1 MSLRPLLGL
10 VQEDPAAASLA
21 REGGRAFV
29 SASLRPYL
37 IAGLAEIGVAPIAP
51 GSAAARGRARPTL
64 VVVGD
69 DRSARELAGDL
80 RAWLYPRRVRYYP
93 SRGVAYESHLTPP
106 AHLVG
111 LRVAALDALLGWAA
125 PAEAGP
131 DGARGSVASA
141 GSHPPGREAPASGAG
156 QSGSGPRDAD
166 TEPPVV
172 VVSAVALSEKV
183 PDPSLRPRSFTLR
196 TGELLDL
203 DECAGELVAAGYERV
218 DQVQERGQFAMRGGI
233 LDLFP
238 ATEERAVRVELFDI
252 EIESLRWF
260 STFTQRSLG
269 DLDEVEIA
277 PAAELAAE
285 HRELA
290 EIAALEYRSAQERSP
305 SSKAPTAEGPPGAS
319 SAPATDPPS
328 PSQPPPAVNRPD
340 VAELLPVERFGALL
354 DLLDR
359 DTELLVAAEEELGPT
374 LEDHWTDVCAAF
386 HDADAHHLYV
396 SPQQVRE
403 ALDGRTRIWLSS
415 LASGQELEFRAQSA
429 DVAARTL
436 AEAEPQLEKLVR
448 SGYRTVVAF
457 PRRGEGERA
466 AYNLAR
472 LKATWLEGGVADVG
486 AAPLEASLR
495 FAAASLRDGF
505 IAPQLKLA
513 VFPEHRLLRRR
524 RGGRGAHP
532 PGGPGL
538 DGPAGR
544 PRRGALRSFTELRT
558 GDIVVHEDHGVARF
572 AGFETRTVA
581 GITRDYLYLEYQGDD
596 RVFVPTDQLAKISRY
611 VGAGGEHPPLSKLG
625 GSRWEAMK
633 ARARRAAQELAGE
646 RLSLYAERRR
656 RAGHAFEPDSEW
668 ERDLQERFPY
678 TETPD
683 QREAIE
689 LVKADMESPRP
700 MDRLICGDVGY
711 GKTEVALRAAFKA
724 ATQGKQVL
732 MLVPTTILAQQHYG
746 TFSERLAD
754 YPITIEHVSRFRT
767 PPEQKAAIAGFAKG
781 GVDILIG
788 THRVLSRDVRAKE
801 LGLLILDEEQRFG
814 VKQKELLR
822 QLKLRVDVI
831 SMSATPIPRT
841 LQMSLAGLRDISV
854 IETPP
859 EGRRPVRTYVGEYD
873 EELVKRALLR
883 EHERGGQAFFLHNRV
898 ESIEETA
905 ERLRALCPGVRFAV
919 AHGQMGEGELEVV
932 MMDYLQGGAEVLVCT
947 SIIES
952 GIDIPQANTLIVEH
966 ADAFGLAQLYQIRG
980 RVGRSRERA
989 YAYLLY
995 DSAAA
1000 LTPEAAQRLSAL
1012 SDYTELGSGFKIAMR
1027 DLEIRGAGNLLGDEQ
1042 SGHVA
1047 ALGFELYMQML
1058 DEAVAAAGPEDSD
1071 PAHPELPEPVRLDVN
1086 VDAYVP
1092 PDYVPYE
1099 QAKIEIHR
1107 RVASALEVAD
1117 VERLR
1122 EELEDRFGPV
1132 PEPLANLLALQRAR
1146 IKLGQAGAQV
1156 VSLRGERL
1164 AVTPIELD
1172 STRARRLREQLP
1184 EALYESGR
1192 SQVSVRVPPEGPE
1205 RFPAVVRAADTLLAV
1220 VREAA

>member
-1 MSLRPLLGL
+1 MAVQAVGALRSLLGL
-10 VQEDPAAASLA
+10 LEEDEQALKLA
-21 REGGRAFV
+21 REGGHAFV
-29 SASLRPYL
+29 SSSLRPYV
-37 IAGLAEIGVAPIAP
+37 IAALSEIDEE
-51 GSAAARGRARPTL
+51 ARQRPTL

-69 DRSARELAGDL
+69 DRAARDLAGDL
-80 RAWLYPRRVRYYP
+80 RAWLAPRRVRYYP
-93 SRGVAYESHLTPP
+93 SRGVAYESHLAPP

-111 LRVAALDALLGWAA
+111 LRVAALDALLKVGTRA
-125 PAEAGP
+125 
-131 DGARGSVASA
+131 GARA
-141 GSHPPGREAPASGAG
+141 RASGSFEIDETNGA
-156 QSGSGPRDAD
+156 
-166 TEPPVV
+166 PVV

-183 PDPSLRPRSFTLR
+183 PDPELRPHSFTLR
-196 TGELLDL
+196 VGELLDL
-203 DECAGELVAAGYERV
+203 DECAGELVSAGYERT
-218 DQVQERGQFAMRGGI
+218 DQVEERGQFALRGGL
-233 LDLFP
+233 LDVFP
-238 ATEERAVRVELFDI
+238 ATEERAVRVDMFDV

-269 DLDEVEIA
+269 EVEEVEIA

-290 EIAALEYRSAQERSP
+290 EIAAATGAFSA
-305 SSKAPTAEGPPGAS
+305 AADGNEGE
-319 SAPATDPPS
+319 
-328 PSQPPPAVNRPD
+328 RPD
-340 VAELLPVERFGALL
+340 IAELLPVERFGALL
-354 DLLDR
+354 DLVGNA
-359 DTELLVAAEEELGPT
+359 ELVVAAEEELGPVLT
-374 LEDHWTDVCAAF
+374 DHWSDVCAAF
-386 HDADAHHLYV
+386 GDEDAHHLYV
-396 SPQQVRE
+396 NPQSIHE
-403 ALDGRTRIWLSS
+403 TLDERARIWLSALS
-415 LASGQELEFRAQSA
+415 SGQEIELRAQSA
-429 DVAARTL
+429 DTAARSL
-436 AEAEPQLEKLVR
+436 AEAEPELEKLVR
-448 SGYRTVVAF
+448 SGYRAVVAF

-466 AYNLAR
+466 AFNLGR
-472 LKATWLEGGVADVG
+472 LKATWLAEGEGLDVSHQV
-486 AAPLEASLR
+486 LEPSLR
-495 FAAASLRDGF
+495 FAAASLREGF
-505 IAPQLKLA
+505 VAPRLKLA
-513 VFPEHRLLRRR
+513 IFPEHRLLRRR
-524 RGGRGAHP
+524 RAERGGSDAAH
-532 PGGPGL
+532 GGPG
-538 DGPAGR
+538 GV
-544 PRRGALRSFTELRT
+544 RRGALRSFTELRT

-581 GITRDYLYLEYQGDD
+581 DVTRDYLYLEYQGDD

-625 GSRWEAMK
+625 GTRWETMK

-646 RLSLYAERRR
+646 LLSLYAERRR
-656 RAGHAFEPDSEW
+656 RSGHAFGPDSDWQREF
-668 ERDLQERFPY
+668 EERFPF

-689 LVKADMESPRP
+689 LVKADMEGPRP

-724 ATQGKQVL
+724 AGEGKQVL

-746 TFSERLAD
+746 TFVERLAD
-754 YPITIEHVSRFRT
+754 YPFTLEHVSRFRSQA
-767 PPEQKAAIAGFAKG
+767 EQKEAVKGFAEG
-781 GVDILIG
+781 RVDILVG
-788 THRVLSRDVRAKE
+788 THRVLSKDVRAKD
-801 LGLLILDEEQRFG
+801 LGLLIVDEEQRFG

-822 QLKLRVDVI
+822 QLKLKVDVI

-859 EGRRPVRTYVGEYD
+859 EGRRPVKTYVGEYE
-873 EELVKRALLR
+873 EELVKRAIMR
-883 EHERGGQAFFLHNRV
+883 EHARDGQAFFLHNRV

-919 AHGQMGEGELEVV
+919 AHGQMGEGELEAV
-932 MMDYLQGGAEVLVCT
+932 MMDYLRGGADVLVCT

-1000 LTPEAAQRLSAL
+1000 LTPEAAQRLAAL
-1012 SDYTELGSGFKIAMR
+1012 SDYTELGAGFKIAMR

-1058 DEAVAAAGPEDSD
+1058 DEAVRAAEPEQEGE
-1071 PAHPELPEPVRLDVN
+1071 ELPEPVRLDVS

-1092 PDYVPYE
+1092 ADYVPYE

-1107 RVASALEVAD
+1107 RVAGSLEVAE

-1122 EELEDRFGPV
+1122 EELEDRFGPP
-1132 PEPLANLLALQRAR
+1132 PEPVENMLALQRAR
-1146 IKLGQAGAQV
+1146 IKFGEAGARTVSFRGDRLTV
-1156 VSLRGERL
+1156 V
-1164 AVTPIELD
+1164 PIELD
-1172 STRARRLREQLP
+1172 SRRAKRLRAELP
-1184 EALYESGR
+1184 EALYESSR
-1192 SQVSVRVPPEGPE
+1192 SQVSVRVPKDGKE
-1205 RFPAVVRAADTLLAV
+1205 RFPSVVRAADVLLAI